1 MTATTRRFITITIL
15 MTASLVFLAND
26 LHKDLIAAVW
36 PHLEAFTDY
45 LTR

>member
-1 MTATTRRFITITIL
+1 MTASTRRFIAITIL
-15 MTASLVFLAND
+15 MTGSLVFLAND

-36 PHLEAFTDY
+36 PHIEAFTDY

>member
-36 PHLEAFTDY
+36 PHIEAFWDY
-45 LTR
+45 QTK